1 MNECM
6 AVKEKFSEY
15 LDGILSGREMQSV
28 AAHLERCA
36 ECAAE
41 WDSIKLTQS
50 SLAALGPVPEPVD
63 LPLRIRVAISQE
75 RARQRR
81 SPFHSLNLAW
91 RNTVGP
97 FLLQAA
103 GGFVSAVLLMGSAIL
118 LVGMFTQPESAQAS
132 ADEPLGMATAP
143 RLLYLSTGAG
153 RNEIGAVSGPVSI
166 EVYVNGQ
173 GEVYDYRIISGPDD
187 DETRAQV
194 ENLLLTSR
202 FEPARRFG
210 QPIPGLAVLSF
221 SGVSVRG

>member
-1 MNECM
+1 M

-15 LDGILSGREMQSV
+15 LDGILSGREMHSV

-36 ECAAE
+36 ECAGE
-41 WDSIKLTQS
+41 WDSIKRTQS

>member
-1 MNECM
+1 MNECIAM
-6 AVKEKFSEY
+6 QEKFTEY
-15 LDGILSGREMQSV
+15 IDGRLSGREMQSV
-28 AAHLERCA
+28 AAHLEHCR
-36 ECAAE
+36 ECAGE
-41 WDSIKLTQS
+41 WKSVEKTQS
-50 SLAALGPVPEPVD
+50 SLAALGPVPEPEN

-75 RARQRR
+75 RARRYK
-81 SPFHSLNLAW
+81 SPFQAFNLAW
-91 RNTVGP
+91 SNTIGP

-103 GGFVSAVLLMGSAIL
+103 GGFVSAVLLMGSVIL
-118 LVGMFTQPESAQAS
+118 LVGMFSQPQVAEAS

-143 RLLYLSTGAG
+143 RLLCLSSGAG

-166 EVYVNGQ
+166 EVYVNGK

-194 ENLLLTSR
+194 ENLLLTSQ

-221 SGVSVRG
+221 SGVRVRG